1 MIPSKSVVARRL
13 AQCLNPTLPSGVHQK
28 ALEVYN
34 YVFSLIGRDKL
45 SRDLPLYLPGL
56 SSTLSFASLTV
67 RSPFLAL
74 LESHLLQLDPRALRP
89 ALKAII
95 LALLPGLEEDTS
107 EDFERTFNVLEGFKL
122 AVRQGSDDDSA
133 RINSSGDEYFWQCFF
148 LASITSNSRRLGALA
163 YLIRNFPKLGAPLR
177 RGSLDSTH
185 NGSYN
190 HEADTVLD
198 QMAVI
203 VTSPEPGLLLRCFAA
218 GLSDDQLLIQR
229 GFLDLLVTHLPLHA
243 KVLQNRVKGEDLELL
258 LAAASGV
265 VARRDMSLN
274 RRLWSWLLG
283 PEPAS
288 GIDSPSSP
296 AGDPMSSMNPSRT
309 RYFEQYGLTPLVR
322 AILKM
327 INRDHSTPVER
338 AKPFRICLSLMDRW
352 EIGGL
357 VVPEIFLPVIKS
369 VQRYQ
374 RQSTNGNDFT
384 EVLRSASVFFDGV
397 ESGLIW
403 GEMTG
408 LIAGGFEVGNLAEAL
423 DKLSLVRFIIAN
435 FNVREEEMLLV
446 HAPTA
451 ALMVLAMMENL
462 RKKDEGGSTPKPGNL
477 GEVSD
482 LAISIA
488 MDLIELIPERALLPG
503 PSLDQDSSKGHQWQ
517 RWDQEN
523 GGLLEKIHKFYVY
536 DQGNLDSSPPPFS
549 TREVCDLLV
558 RKAGSIAC
566 WGLDDCTTRTDIAV
580 KIKLLVALLNK
591 SPKSESFDVQNLLS
605 SIHRCLSVSAQLS
618 FATFTSIISLLT
630 TLYPLSYLSHTDLSG
645 LVEPLVRLA
654 WSYLS
659 ASNPKYDVETVRGL
673 WQLQT
678 SLTLSNREIEAAICK
693 LITEDEVSGAFS
705 GRSATSG
712 RSFSILWTHTL
723 QDNSS
728 YLDRRGSKSSN
739 GDLKVATTRG
749 PGVGVYEVM
758 LGRPLFLL
766 LDSLLDEKTQLFMT
780 TKTWLQS
787 LVGIDK
793 LVPRSSNAKK
803 FVDMLIPISQILP
816 SLHC

>member
-1 MIPSKSVVARRL
+1 MIPSKSIVARRL

-28 ALEVYN
+28 VLEVYN
-34 YVFSLIGRDKL
+34 YVFSMIGKDAL

-74 LESHLLQLDPRALRP
+74 LENHLLKLDPEALRP

-122 AVRQGSDDDSA
+122 AVRQRGDDNVELV
-133 RINSSGDEYFWQCFF
+133 NSTGDEYFWQCFF

-163 YLIRNFPKLGAPLR
+163 YLIRNFPKLGAPIR
-177 RGSLDSTH
+177 RDSMDSAQ

-190 HEADTVLD
+190 VEADATLD
-198 QMAVI
+198 RMAVV

-243 KVLQNRVKGEDLELL
+243 RVLQNRVKGEDLELL
-258 LAAASGV
+258 LTAASGV

-274 RRLWSWLLG
+274 RRLWSWMLG

-288 GIDSPSSP
+288 GIDSPTSP
-296 AGDPMSSMNPSRT
+296 MGDPTNLMNPLRT
-309 RYFEQYGLTPLVR
+309 RYFEEYGLRPLIR

-327 INRDHSTPVER
+327 INRDHLVPVER

-357 VVPEIFLPVIKS
+357 VVPEIFLPIIRS

-374 RQSTNGNDFT
+374 RQATSEADFK

-403 GEMTG
+403 GEVTG
-408 LIAGGFEVGNLAEAL
+408 LFAGALKSGKLTEAM
-423 DKLSLVRFIIAN
+423 DRLSLVKFIIAN
-435 FNVREEEMLLV
+435 FNVREEEMLLI

-451 ALMVLAMMENL
+451 ALMVLAMLEDLGNG
-462 RKKDEGGSTPKPGNL
+462 DEEMKLSISGSSR
-477 GEVSD
+477 EVLE
-482 LAISIA
+482 LAMSIA
-488 MDLIELIPERALLPG
+488 MDLIDFIPERALLARQSTGENPVQ
-503 PSLDQDSSKGHQWQ
+503 DQQWR
-517 RWDQEN
+517 RWDQDN
-523 GGLLEKIHKFYVY
+523 GELLEQIQKFYVH
-536 DQGNLDSSPPPFS
+536 DQGNLDASPPPFS
-549 TREVCDLLV
+549 ARDIRDLLV

-566 WGLDDCTTRTDIAV
+566 QGLDVFVRGSDVAV
-580 KIKLLVALLNK
+580 KVRLLVTLLSK
-591 SPKSESFDVQNLLS
+591 STKTDSLDIEKLLS
-605 SIHRCLSVSAQLS
+605 SIHKCLSTRVQLP
-618 FATFTSIISLLT
+618 FTAYTSTMSLVT
-630 TLYPLSYLSHTDLSG
+630 TLYPLCYISHADLCG

-659 ASNPKYDVETVRGL
+659 ASNPKYHVETVRGL

-678 SLTLSNREIEAAICK
+678 SLSHSNHEIEAAICK
-693 LITEDEVSGAFS
+693 LITEHDVSGTFS
-705 GRSATSG
+705 SRSAASG

-723 QDNSS
+723 QENAS
-728 YLDRRGSKSSN
+728 YLDRRGSKSAN
-739 GDLKVATTRG
+739 GDPKDVARG
-749 PGVGVYEVM
+749 TLVDYEIM

-766 LDSLLDEKTQLFMT
+766 LDALLDEKTQLFMT
-780 TKTWLQS
+780 TRTWLQN

-793 LVPRSSNAKK
+793 
-803 FVDMLIPISQILP
+803 
-816 SLHC
+816 

>member
-1 MIPSKSVVARRL
+1 M
-13 AQCLNPTLPSGVHQK
+13 
-28 ALEVYN
+28 
-34 YVFSLIGRDKL
+34 IGRDAL

-67 RSPFLAL
+67 RSPFLTL
-74 LESHLLQLDPRALRP
+74 LENHLLKLDPRALRP

-107 EDFERTFNVLEGFKL
+107 EDFERTLKVLEGFKL
-122 AVRQGSDDDSA
+122 AVRQGSDGNAELVNNTS
-133 RINSSGDEYFWQCFF
+133 DEYFWQCFF

-163 YLIRNFPKLGAPLR
+163 YLIRNFPKLGAPAR
-177 RGSLDSTH
+177 RVSVDSTQ

-190 HEADTVLD
+190 LEADAISD
-198 QMAVI
+198 RMAVV
-203 VTSPEPGLLLRCFAA
+203 VTTPEPGLLLRCFAA

-243 KVLQNRVKGEDLELL
+243 RVLQNRVKGEDLELL

-288 GIDSPSSP
+288 GIDSPTSP
-296 AGDPMSSMNPSRT
+296 IGDHVNLMNPSRT
-309 RYFEQYGLTPLVR
+309 SYFEEYGLKPLIR

-327 INRDHSTPVER
+327 INKDHSTPIER

-357 VVPEIFLPVIKS
+357 VVPEIFLPIIKS

-374 RQSTNGNDFT
+374 RQSTSDADFK

-403 GEMTG
+403 GEVTG
-408 LIAGGFEVGNLAEAL
+408 LIAGALQSAKVTEAI
-423 DKLSLVRFIIAN
+423 DKLSLAKFIIAN
-435 FNVREEEMLLV
+435 FNVREEEMLLI

-451 ALMVLAMMENL
+451 ALMVLAMMEYPGG
-462 RKKDEGGSTPKPGNL
+462 EGEGQETPRTGNSR
-477 GEVSD
+477 EVSE
-482 LAISIA
+482 LAVSIA
-488 MDLIELIPERALLPG
+488 MELMELIPERALLARPPTG
-503 PSLDQDSSKGHQWQ
+503 ENPSQDQQWR
-517 RWDQEN
+517 RWDQHNRE
-523 GGLLEKIHKFYVY
+523 LLEQIHKFYMH
-536 DQGNLDSSPPPFS
+536 DQGNLDASPPPFS
-549 TREVCDLLV
+549 ARDVRDLLV

-566 WGLDDCTTRTDIAV
+566 RSLDVCVTGADVAAKVR
-580 KIKLLVALLNK
+580 LLVSLLNK
-591 SPKSESFDVQNLLS
+591 SPKTDSLDIEKLLS
-605 SIHRCLSVSAQLS
+605 SIHKCLSGWVHLP
-618 FATFTSIISLLT
+618 FTAYTSTISLVT
-630 TLYPLSYLSHTDLSG
+630 TLYPLSYISQADLSG

-654 WSYLS
+654 WSHLS
-659 ASNPKYDVETVRGL
+659 ASSPKYHVETVRGL

-678 SLTLSNREIEAAICK
+678 SLSISNHEIEAAICK
-693 LITEDEVSGAFS
+693 LMTEHDVSGTFS
-705 GRSATSG
+705 SRSAASG
-712 RSFSILWTHTL
+712 RSFSVLWTHTL
-723 QDNSS
+723 QDNAS

-739 GDLKVATTRG
+739 GDSKVAARG
-749 PGVGVYEVM
+749 SGVGTYEVM

-766 LDSLLDEKTQLFMT
+766 LDALLDEKTQLFMT
-780 TKTWLQS
+780 TRTWLQS
-787 LVGIDK
+787 LVGVDK
-793 LVPRSSNAKK
+793 
-803 FVDMLIPISQILP
+803 
-816 SLHC
+816 

>member
-1 MIPSKSVVARRL
+1 VIPSKSIVARRL

-34 YVFSLIGRDKL
+34 YVFSMIGKDSL

-56 SSTLSFASLTV
+56 SPTLSFASLTV

-74 LESHLLQLDPRALRP
+74 LENHLLKLDPGALRP

-107 EDFERTFNVLEGFKL
+107 EDFERTLNVLEGFKL
-122 AVRQGSDDDSA
+122 AVRQESDENTELVNSA
-133 RINSSGDEYFWQCFF
+133 GDEYFWQCFF

-177 RGSLDSTH
+177 RGSVDSIQ

-190 HEADTVLD
+190 LD
-198 QMAVI
+198 LDAISDRMAVV

-243 KVLQNRVKGEDLELL
+243 RVLQNRVKGEDLELL
-258 LAAASGV
+258 LTAAAGV

-274 RRLWSWLLG
+274 RRLWSWFLG
-283 PEPAS
+283 PEPSS
-288 GIDSPSSP
+288 GMDSPSSP
-296 AGDPMSSMNPSRT
+296 IEDRTSFMNPSRT
-309 RYFEQYGLTPLVR
+309 RYFEEYGLKPLIR
-322 AILKM
+322 AILRM
-327 INRDHSTPVER
+327 INRDHSAPVER

-369 VQRYQ
+369 VQSYQ
-374 RQSTNGNDFT
+374 RQSTNEAAFK

-408 LIAGGFEVGNLAEAL
+408 LIAGALESRKNTEAIE
-423 DKLSLVRFIIAN
+423 KLSLVRFIIAN
-435 FNVREEEMLLV
+435 FNVREEEMLLI
-446 HAPTA
+446 HAPTT
-451 ALMVLAMMENL
+451 ALMILTMMEDVNNADEEQKPPKAGISTEVLELAM
-462 RKKDEGGSTPKPGNL
+462 
-477 GEVSD
+477 
-482 LAISIA
+482 SIA
-488 MDLIELIPERALLPG
+488 MDLVELIPERAFAKLPISED
-503 PSLDQDSSKGHQWQ
+503 PAQDQHWRRWNQDSKLVEQI
-517 RWDQEN
+517 R
-523 GGLLEKIHKFYVY
+523 KFYVLE
-536 DQGNLDSSPPPFS
+536 QGNLDASPPPFS
-549 TREVCDLLV
+549 AQDVRDLLV
-558 RKAGSIAC
+558 HKAGNIAC
-566 WGLDDCTTRTDIAV
+566 QGLDVCARGSDIAMKV
-580 KIKLLVALLNK
+580 RLLVTLLNK
-591 SPKSESFDVQNLLS
+591 STKTDSLDVEKLLLS
-605 SIHRCLSVSAQLS
+605 IHKCLSAWTGLP
-618 FATFTSIISLLT
+618 FTAYTSTISLVT
-630 TLYPLSYLSHTDLSG
+630 TLYPLSYISYEDLSG

-659 ASNPKYDVETVRGL
+659 ASNPKYHVETVRGL

-678 SLTLSNREIEAAICK
+678 SLSQSSHDIEAAICK
-693 LITEDEVSGAFS
+693 LIVEHDVTGTFS
-705 GRSATSG
+705 SRSAASG
-712 RSFSILWTHTL
+712 RSFSILWNHTI
-723 QDNSS
+723 QDNAS
-728 YLDRRGSKSSN
+728 YLDRRGSKPSN
-739 GDLKVATTRG
+739 SEPKIVARG
-749 PGVGVYEVM
+749 PGIGCEVM

-766 LDSLLDEKTQLFMT
+766 LDALSDEKTQLFMAVR
-780 TKTWLQS
+780 TWLQS

-793 LVPRSSNAKK
+793 
-803 FVDMLIPISQILP
+803 
-816 SLHC
+816 

>member
-1 MIPSKSVVARRL
+1 VIPSKSIVARRL

-34 YVFSLIGRDKL
+34 YVFSMIGRDAL

-56 SSTLSFASLTV
+56 SPTLSFASLTV

-74 LESHLLQLDPRALRP
+74 LENHLLKLDPLALRP

-107 EDFERTFNVLEGFKL
+107 EDFERTLNVLESFKR
-122 AVRQGSDDDSA
+122 AVRQGSDDNA
-133 RINSSGDEYFWQCFF
+133 ELINSVGDEYFWQCFF

-177 RGSLDSTH
+177 RGSVDSTQ
-185 NGSYN
+185 NGSYYLD
-190 HEADTVLD
+190 ADAILD
-198 QMAVI
+198 RMAVV

-243 KVLQNRVKGEDLELL
+243 RVIQNRVKGEDLELL
-258 LAAASGV
+258 LTAASGV

-288 GIDSPSSP
+288 GIDSPTSP
-296 AGDPMSSMNPSRT
+296 IGDRTNLTNPSRT
-309 RYFEQYGLTPLVR
+309 RYFEEYGLKPLIR
-322 AILKM
+322 AILGM
-327 INRDHSTPVER
+327 INKDHSTPVER

-357 VVPEIFLPVIKS
+357 VVPEIFLPIIKS

-374 RQSTNGNDFT
+374 QQSTSDADFK

-403 GEMTG
+403 GEVTG
-408 LIAGGFEVGNLAEAL
+408 LIAGALESDKHTEAM
-423 DKLSLVRFIIAN
+423 DKLSLVKFIIAN
-435 FNVREEEMLLV
+435 FNVREEEMLLI

-451 ALMVLAMMENL
+451 ALMVLAMMEDL
-462 RKKDEGGSTPKPGNL
+462 RNEGEEEKPPKSGNSRQ
-477 GEVSD
+477 VSE
-482 LAISIA
+482 LAMSIA
-488 MDLIELIPERALLPG
+488 MDLIELIPERALARSSTGENPAQDKQRQQW
-503 PSLDQDSSKGHQWQ
+503 DQD
-517 RWDQEN
+517 N
-523 GGLLEKIHKFYVY
+523 GDLLKQIRKFYVH
-536 DQGNLDSSPPPFS
+536 DQGNLDASPPPLS
-549 TREVCDLLV
+549 APDVRDLLV

-566 WGLDDCTTRTDIAV
+566 RGLDVCVKGSDVAV
-580 KIKLLVALLNK
+580 EIRLLVTLLSK
-591 SPKSESFDVQNLLS
+591 STKTDSLDIEKLLS
-605 SIHRCLSVSAQLS
+605 SIHKCLSAWAQLP
-618 FATFTSIISLLT
+618 FTAYTSTISLVT
-630 TLYPLSYLSHTDLSG
+630 TLYPLTYISYENLSS

-659 ASNPKYDVETVRGL
+659 ASNPKYHVETVRGL

-678 SLTLSNREIEAAICK
+678 SLSHSNHEIEAAICK
-693 LITEDEVSGAFS
+693 LITEHDVSGTFS
-705 GRSATSG
+705 SRSATSG
-712 RSFSILWTHTL
+712 RSFNILWTHTF
-723 QDNSS
+723 QDNAS

-739 GDLKVATTRG
+739 GDSKFTARG
-749 PGVGVYEVM
+749 PGFGYEIM

-766 LDSLLDEKTQLFMT
+766 LDALLDEKTQLFMT
-780 TKTWLQS
+780 TRTWLQS
-787 LVGIDK
+787 LVAIDK
-793 LVPRSSNAKK
+793 
-803 FVDMLIPISQILP
+803 
-816 SLHC
+816 